1 MGPRPPLAHYC
12 THLCLPEVLR
22 HWQVTLWFMR
32 ADSLIMYGA
41 VQAGVRERIP
51 DVGCDTVDQSP
62 RTGADSSSVI

>member
-1 MGPRPPLAHYC
+1 
-12 THLCLPEVLR
+12 
-22 HWQVTLWFMR
+22 
-32 ADSLIMYGA
+32 MYGA